1 VAAGPLEFELRHER
15 GVTRHRYG
23 AGALERSDDLLG
35 PLLAGRR
42 AFAVSSAQILALWG
56 HRLEQIG
63 ALAAAF
69 DLLEVADGEAA
80 KCVAEA
86 EGLWRR
92 LAAGG
97 GKRDSVI
104 LAFGGGSVGDL
115 AGFVAGA
122 FLRGVD
128 WIQLPTTLLA
138 QVDAAVGGK
147 TAVDL
152 PEAKNAVGLF
162 HHPRAVVGDAEL
174 LSTLPPDQVRSGL
187 VEAVKTAALLDPE
200 LFERIECDLDRL
212 RAGEAAAL
220 AGVAA
225 GAARRKA
232 ELVESDPSEAGRRA
246 LLNLGHTLGHALEA
260 EIGFG
265 RISHGD
271 AVAHGLRF
279 ALRLSVASGGDPLFA
294 ARVAGLLDRLEVPAL
309 PPGLTAPAL
318 AARIGRDKKGS
329 ERGLVWVLLD
339 GPGRGRLE
347 GGLPAA
353 RIEAELARWLAGD
366 PSL

>member
-1 VAAGPLEFELRHER
+1 VTAGPVEFELRHER

-35 PLLAGRR
+35 PLLDGRR
-42 AFAVSSAQILALWG
+42 AFAISSAPVLGLWG
-56 HRLEQIG
+56 RRLERIG
-63 ALAAAF
+63 TRAASF
-69 DLLEVADGEAA
+69 EVLEVADGEAA

-138 QVDAAVGGK
+138 QVAAAVGGK

-162 HHPRAVVGDAEL
+162 HHPRAVVGDSEL
-174 LSTLPPDQVRSGL
+174 LATLPPDQLRSGL

-200 LFERIECDLDRL
+200 LFDRIERDLDRL
-212 RAGEAAAL
+212 RAGEAATL
-220 AGVAA
+220 AAVAA

-246 LLNLGHTLGHALEA
+246 LLNLGHTVGHALEA
-260 EIGFG
+260 EIGYG

-279 ALRLSVASGGDPLFA
+279 ALRLSAAAGGDPHFA
-294 ARVAGLLDRLEVPAL
+294 ARVARLLDRLEVPAL

-318 AARIGRDKKGS
+318 
-329 ERGLVWVLLD
+329 
-339 GPGRGRLE
+339 P
-347 GGLPAA
+347 
-353 RIEAELARWLAGD
+353 
-366 PSL
+366 